1 MSKILLAAAAVATL
15 MTGQALAETRSAAVP
30 TGNVNFNSRADVN
43 ALFTRVELAAQNVC
57 RTDSKNRY
65 VAQPDRACVEQAVAE
80 AVQSANR
87 PTLTAA
93 YQARGAGMSAMATN
107 DQ

>member
-15 MTGQALAETRSAAVP
+15 FAGSAMAETKSVAVP
-30 TGNVNFNSRADVN
+30 TGNVNFNSRTEVN
-43 ALFTRVELAAQNVC
+43 ALFTRVELAAQSVC

-65 VAQPDRACVEQAVAE
+65 VAAPDRACVDQAVAK
-80 AVQSANR
+80 AVASANR

-93 YQARGAGMSAMATN
+93 YQARGGAASAMATN

>member
-15 MTGQALAETRSAAVP
+15 LAGQALAETKTAAVP

-43 ALFTRVELAAQNVC
+43 ALYTRVELAAQSVC
-57 RTDSKNRY
+57 SYDSKNKY
-65 VAQPDRACVEQAVAE
+65 VAQPDRACVDQAVAK
-80 AVQSANR
+80 AVASANR

-93 YQARGAGMSAMATN
+93 YQARGGAANAMATN